1 MDSMPMA
8 LRGLALVKTGDL
20 EEVYAGMEETK
31 LLRLAKFEYNDLEF
45 QAKEAL
51 KTELARRGLLEG
63 KTLFL
68 INRQEDGPDDLEVKA
83 IAVHFQNQ
91 VCPHCGKNR
100 LANAYVLTRRIACLL
115 VIFRQDELVFGCKEC
130 LAKKL
135 RRKSLVTGLSLLF
148 SVYFPLIPFYLSAD
162 YRLGEEIQAASE
174 DIPSPD
180 LLENIRRNI
189 KTYRDILF

>member
-1 MDSMPMA
+1 MTRIA
-8 LRGLALVKTGDL
+8 GGLRGLSLVETGDL
-20 EEVYAGMEETK
+20 EEAYASMDEAR

-51 KTELARRGLLEG
+51 KSELARRGLLEG

-83 IAVHFQNQ
+83 IAVHIQNQ
-91 VCPHCGKNR
+91 ICPHCSRNR
-100 LANAYVLTRRIACLL
+100 LANAFVLTRRIAVLF
-115 VIFRQDELVFGCKEC
+115 VIFRQDELVFGCKAC

-135 RRKSLVTGLSLLF
+135 RRKSLTTVLSLVPSIF
-148 SVYFPLIPFYLSAD
+148 FPLIPLFVASD
-162 YRLGEEIQAASE
+162 RRLGKEIEASSE
-174 DIPSPD
+174 DIPSKD

-189 KTYRDILF
+189 KTYRDLLF